1 MSAATSLP
9 PSTVLSRFNPFD
21 PEQRRDPYGF
31 YAEARAEGPLLRH
44 PVVPILNAFR
54 YADVVAI
61 LKDDSRFSSNFEP
74 AAEAMMS
81 PEAREVAARRRREDL
96 PPMMIFT
103 DGQQHHRLRSLVNQA
118 FTPRMIDRLR
128 PRMAQIADGLL
139 DECMGAGT
147 IDAIEQYAH
156 PLPLIVIA
164 EMIGVPISDRD
175 RFKNWSD
182 SLVGSTGTGFG
193 ESPSEAVMN
202 QQLVIIDEMRDY
214 FSVLANER
222 RSDPR
227 EDLLSGL
234 VAAEVEGSRLTMDE
248 MLQML
253 ILLLV
258 AGNETTRNLIGNAIY
273 ALVMHPDQLAR
284 LRGDAALLST
294 AIDEVLRFASPFQL
308 MVRRVSKP
316 TEYAGLKLEPDTMIL
331 TWLGSANRDPEVFD
345 HPEVFDISREQ
356 NRHIALSIGPHYCLG
371 ANLARAE
378 AQLAIERLLART
390 RRIELATSE
399 PLPLHPSF
407 AFNGFT
413 SMPLELE
420 AV

>member
-1 MSAATSLP
+1 
-9 PSTVLSRFNPFD
+9 
-21 PEQRRDPYGF
+21 
-31 YAEARAEGPLLRH
+31 
-44 PVVPILNAFR
+44 
-54 YADVVAI
+54 
-61 LKDDSRFSSNFEP
+61 
-74 AAEAMMS
+74 
-81 PEAREVAARRRREDL
+81 
-96 PPMMIFT
+96 MMIFT

-128 PRMAQIADGLL
+128 PRMAEIADGLL

-175 RFKNWSD
+175 RFKSWSD

-193 ESPSEAVMN
+193 ESPSEAVMD
-202 QQLVIIDEMRDY
+202 QQLVIIDEMREY
-214 FSVLANER
+214 FTALANER

-234 VAAEVEGSRLTMDE
+234 VSAEVEGSRLSMDE

-273 ALVMHPDQLAR
+273 ALVMHPDQLAL
-284 LRGDAALLST
+284 LRGNAALLST
-294 AIDEVLRFASPFQL
+294 AVDEVLRFASPFQL

-316 TEYAGLKLEPDTMIL
+316 IEYEGLKLEPDTMIL
-331 TWLGSANRDPEVFD
+331 NWLGSANRDPEVFD
-345 HPEVFDISREQ
+345 HPEVFDITREQ
-356 NRHIALSIGPHYCLG
+356 NRHIALSIGPHFCLG

-390 RRIELATSE
+390 RRIELATAE